1 VAADTVAAEGWER
14 VVRPPSLF
22 RRYEFASYRE
32 TRAFLDAL
40 AELSGDTG
48 LYPDLGFART
58 HVNVTL
64 RGERDGEPGPAEIEF
79 ANRASALAGPAPG

>member
-1 VAADTVAAEGWER
+1 VTADAFAATGWER
-14 VVRPPSLF
+14 VLRPPSLF
-22 RRYEFASYRE
+22 RRYEFASYGE

-40 AELSGDTG
+40 AELSGETG

-64 RGERDGEPGPAEIEF
+64 YGERGGEPGPAEIAF
-79 ANRASALAGPAPG
+79 ANRASALAEPSAG